1 MSGASLDKILNL
13 PPGAFLRTG
22 SGFFQKLPT
31 GEIAF
36 LPSLCRMPWHLRHAR
51 IVGQQDIAK
60 LLRTETFEMLIGV
73 ALLFLCVHFFIFDI
87 LNLYMDVMSLPLAIT
102 AHLLTVYVSIVAILR
117 VNNAPFA
124 ILRSRMMVDLPSAES
139 VFSLEGL
146 SQWHSGHRVW
156 RLSLMSGAAVDNL
169 GKQAVILYLLLFACS
184 GPLLVGILIAMI
196 LSGAA
201 QKLGGYM
208 GIGFAL
214 YCALSLWA
222 FVESSLVLA
231 QRMRA
236 GRRRRLARQRK
247 EGGHAAPSQ
256 SYR

>member
-1 MSGASLDKILNL
+1 MSGASLEKILNL

-31 GEIAF
+31 GEVAF

-51 IVGQQDIAK
+51 IVSPQDIAK
-60 LLRTETFEMLIGV
+60 LLRTETYEMLIGV

-124 ILRSRMMVDLPSAES
+124 ILRSRMMIDLPSAES

-146 SQWHSGHRVW
+146 SQWRSGRRVW
-156 RLSLMSGAAVDNL
+156 SLSLMSGAAVDNL

-184 GPLLVGILIAMI
+184 GPLLVGIMIAMI
-196 LSGAA
+196 FSGAA
-201 QKLGGYM
+201 QNLGGYM

-236 GRRRRLARQRK
+236 GQRRRLARQRK
-247 EGGHAAPSQ
+247 EGGYTAPSQ
-256 SYR
+256 PYR

>member
-1 MSGASLDKILNL
+1 MSGASLEKILNL

-31 GEIAF
+31 GEVAF

-51 IVGQQDIAK
+51 IVGPQDIAK

-87 LNLYMDVMSLPLAIT
+87 LNLYMDMMSLPLAVT
-102 AHLLTVYVSIVAILR
+102 THLLTVYASIVAILR
-117 VNNAPFA
+117 INNAPFA
-124 ILRSRMMVDLPSAES
+124 ILRSRMMIDLPSAES

-146 SQWHSGHRVW
+146 SQWRGGRRVW
-156 RLSLMSGAAVDNL
+156 SLSFMSGAAVDNL
-169 GKQAVILYLLLFACS
+169 GRQAVILYLLLFACS
-184 GPLLVGILIAMI
+184 GPLLVGILFVMI

-247 EGGHAAPSQ
+247 EGGYAAPSQ
-256 SYR
+256 PYR

>member
-1 MSGASLDKILNL
+1 MSGASLQKILEL

-22 SGFFQKLPT
+22 SGFFQKLPS
-31 GEIAF
+31 GEVAF

-51 IVGQQDIAK
+51 LVGPQEIAK
-60 LLRTETFEMLIGV
+60 LLRTETYELLIGV
-73 ALLFLCVHFFIFDI
+73 GLLFLGIHFFIFDI
-87 LNLYMDVMSLPLAIT
+87 LNLYMEVMSFPLAVT
-102 AHLLTVYVSIVAILR
+102 AHLLTIYVVVMTILR

-124 ILRSRMMVDLPSAES
+124 FLRRRMMIDLPSAES
-139 VFSLEGL
+139 VFSLDGL
-146 SQWHSGHRVW
+146 DKWRNGHRVW
-156 RLSLMSGAAVDNL
+156 RLSLMTGAAVDNL

-184 GPLLVGILIAMI
+184 GPLLIFILIAMI
-196 LSGAA
+196 ASGAA
-201 QKLGGYM
+201 EKLGGYL

-236 GRRRRLARQRK
+236 GRRRRLARLQR
-247 EGGHAAPSQ
+247 EGGPAAPSR
-256 SYR
+256 SYP